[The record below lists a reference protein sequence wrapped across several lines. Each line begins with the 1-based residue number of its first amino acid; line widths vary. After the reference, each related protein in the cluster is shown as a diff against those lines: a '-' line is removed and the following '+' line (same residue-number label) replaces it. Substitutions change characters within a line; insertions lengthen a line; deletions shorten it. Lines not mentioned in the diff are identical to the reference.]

1 MTGRGLVRRF
11 FFAPDKAEASALR
24 RRVTTAWW
32 AIMALVGMCAVL
44 QAHASAEA
52 NGSAVDAADERATAF
67 RAVQGP
73 SQESV
78 PGGALFVAGYAMVW
92 LLVFGYVIRLHRMS
106 MRTSHEIQ
114 ELRAL
119 AQQISTHGVR
129 QSAAETSV
137 ERG

>member
-1 MTGRGLVRRF
+1 MTEQTFVRRVVR
-11 FFAPDKAEASALR
+11 ASAGAR
-24 RRVTTAWW
+24 RMQRGAGWW
-32 AIMALVGMCAVL
+32 VMMALVGACAAL
-44 QAHASAEA
+44 PARASAQA
-52 NGSAVDAADERATAF
+52 SDAVVDAADERATAF

-106 MRTSHEIQ
+106 IRASREIH

-119 AQQISTHGVR
+119 AQQVNTQDARPPSGAPT
-129 QSAAETSV
+129 V